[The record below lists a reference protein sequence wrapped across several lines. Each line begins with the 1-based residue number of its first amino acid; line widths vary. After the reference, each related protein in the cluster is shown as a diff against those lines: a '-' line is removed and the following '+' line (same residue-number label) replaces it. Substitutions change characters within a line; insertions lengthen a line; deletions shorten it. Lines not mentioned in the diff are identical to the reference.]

1 MTPLSKTTEQAW
13 SIKEFLQLKESC
25 TYRPLT
31 VVAEIKEGEIYLI
44 IIPDCSHHD

>member
-1 MTPLSKTTEQAW
+1 MTPLSNTTEQAW
-13 SIKEFLQLKESC
+13 SIKEFLQLKESH
-25 TYRPLT
+25 T